1 MKKYNV
7 SCGDC
12 IRVCLYNCICVS
24 IVFLRV
30 FVFVF
35 QAHSC
40 IFISFRLCC
49 AGSPHQR
56 CDKDAIQWCPPSLEY
71 NNDLNSYCWFKMSRI
86 APILIM
92 VTVILSCY
100 HDDDDEL
107 KRKLAD
113 NDVDQ
118 KSSHCSIS
126 K

>member
-1 MKKYNV
+1 MESSQ
-7 SCGDC
+7 SCD
-12 IRVCLYNCICVS
+12 
-24 IVFLRV
+24 
-30 FVFVF
+30 
-35 QAHSC
+35 
-40 IFISFRLCC
+40 
-49 AGSPHQR
+49 
-56 CDKDAIQWCPPSLEY
+56 
-71 NNDLNSYCWFKMSRI
+71 NDLNSYCWFKMMRI

-92 VTVILSCY
+92 VTVILSCS